1 MTAHY
6 IDITPTWEGLLPA
19 LLAIF
24 ESGEKQYAWTELERM
39 ARAADAAVA
48 MNKAT
53 KPEARR

>member
-6 IDITPTWEGLLPA
+6 IDITPTW
-19 LLAIF
+19 